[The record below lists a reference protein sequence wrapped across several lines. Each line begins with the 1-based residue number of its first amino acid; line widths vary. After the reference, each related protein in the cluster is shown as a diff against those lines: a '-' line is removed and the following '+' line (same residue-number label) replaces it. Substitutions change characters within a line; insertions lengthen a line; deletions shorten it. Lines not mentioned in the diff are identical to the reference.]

1 MSGKIAPGDQ
11 IVESECAKTFN
22 VSRTPVR
29 EAIGQLRDEGLVE
42 YIPHVG
48 TFVKIPTMED
58 IKEVYGA
65 YIALSD
71 LLVKHAMN
79 RVQDHE
85 IEKIYQIAD
94 EIDARLASG
103 DVEGAA
109 AICSDIH
116 EGIWKISGQKRILK
130 LMDSL
135 PTYWKHQC
143 IWKCFKKEVRI
154 ASIRQHRQFIDL
166 LKAKDFN
173 RFKALFADHMKTS
186 CANCIEVYEELCK
199 QRDMH
204 TNHDQEEAAKQYQS
218 TDCHKKEKT

>member
-1 MSGKIAPGDQ
+1 M
-11 IVESECAKTFN
+11 ESECAKKFN

-29 EAIGQLRDEGLVE
+29 EAISQLKDEGLVE

-48 TFVKIPTMED
+48 SFVRIPTMED

-71 LLVKHAMN
+71 LLVKHAMS
-79 RVQDHE
+79 RVQDRE
-85 IEKIYQIAD
+85 IEKLYQIAD
-94 EIDARLASG
+94 EIDVRLASD
-103 DVEGAA
+103 DVGGAA

-135 PTYWKHQC
+135 PTYWKHQS
-143 IWKCFKKEVRI
+143 IWKYFKKEVRI
-154 ASIRQHRQFIDL
+154 ASISQHRQFIDL

-173 RFKALFADHMKTS
+173 RFKALFEEHMKTS
-186 CANCIEVYEELCK
+186 CANCIEVYKELCK
-199 QRDMH
+199 EREVHPNKDP
-204 TNHDQEEAAKQYQS
+204 EEADRRGQR
-218 TDCHKKEKT
+218 TDRYKKKEK